1 VRRDGQLLNFSTG
14 KTKSM
19 VHQGKKASKLMWT
32 QAWRRLNKKG
42 KDEGVSKKKTRK
54 TVRVQRAVMGMTVED
69 LKAKRQVTKPKSVAT
84 EAALKEVK
92 DRSKTKKAAGGAAGG
107 AAKAIIPKNQRSAGN
122 ARGGS
127 KR

>member
-1 VRRDGQLLNFSTG
+1 
-14 KTKSM
+14 M
-19 VHQGKKASKLMWT
+19 YHQGKKSSRLMWT

-42 KDEGVSKKKTRK
+42 KDEGISKKKTRK
-54 TVRVQRAVMGMTVED
+54 TVRVQRAVMGLTVED

>member
-1 VRRDGQLLNFSTG
+1 
-14 KTKSM
+14 M
-19 VHQGKKASKLMWT
+19 
-32 QAWRRLNKKG
+32 
-42 KDEGVSKKKTRK
+42 
-54 TVRVQRAVMGMTVED
+54 
-69 LKAKRQVTKPKSVAT
+69 TKPKSVAT